1 MSVDQTSPVLFMGN
15 EKHWQH
21 ARLLEAFVL
30 VEIDFQLM
38 CDSLLLRS
46 NRLAWF

>member
-1 MSVDQTSPVLFMGN
+1 MGN

-38 CDSLLLRS
+38 CDSLLLMG
-46 NRLAWF
+46 NEKHWQQIQILECQNIL